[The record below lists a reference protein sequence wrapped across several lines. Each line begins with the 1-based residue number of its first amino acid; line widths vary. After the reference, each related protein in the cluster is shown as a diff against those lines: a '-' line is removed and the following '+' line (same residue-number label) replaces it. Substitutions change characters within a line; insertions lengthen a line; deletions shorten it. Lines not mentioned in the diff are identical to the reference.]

1 LRIGFSTLGCPAWDL
16 DTVCSRGSEYGFD
29 GVDFRGLGP
38 ALDITVLPEFTVDF
52 EETREKLARAGL
64 SVSGISSGLKICAS
78 DRLDENLDEA
88 RRTIP
93 IAKALDVAAVRVF
106 GGGDLEAH
114 SRETLVDAGQRAMEA
129 VLDLEGAREIQWV
142 LETHDNWISTE
153 DCRRL
158 LDRIPDRAFG
168 MLWDMGHTSRVGGED
183 PVDSLE
189 VLGDRVRYLHVKD
202 AVYDPDHPRA
212 MEDGWRYVAPGMG
225 QLPVAEALAL
235 LRDRGYDGWVV
246 YESERR
252 WQPEMPEPEEIFP
265 EFVAWYRAL
274 SRGP

>member
-1 LRIGFSTLGCPAWDL
+1 MRRSTPGRRWSTPA
-16 DTVCSRGSEYGFD
+16 
-29 GVDFRGLGP
+29 
-38 ALDITVLPEFTVDF
+38 
-52 EETREKLARAGL
+52 
-64 SVSGISSGLKICAS
+64 SVSL
-78 DRLDENLDEA
+78 
-88 RRTIP
+88 
-93 IAKALDVAAVRVF
+93 
-106 GGGDLEAH
+106 
-114 SRETLVDAGQRAMEA
+114 EA

-158 LDRIPDRAFG
+158 LDRVPDPAFG
-168 MLWDMGHTSRVGGED
+168 VLWDMGHTSRVGGED
-183 PVDSLE
+183 PRDSLE

-212 MEDGWRYVAPGMG
+212 MEDGWRYVAPGTG
-225 QLPVAEALAL
+225 QLPVAEALSL

-265 EFVAWYRAL
+265 QFVAWYRAL
-274 SRGP
+274 PWGR